1 MNPHHPEGLAPIDP
15 LAAPLPHGTEV
26 TTRVERTLGDRRIP
40 QGVVGRVVAIR
51 DDGFDVLVTGM
62 GVVRYT
68 REELLPRRP
77 GQVRFAEQR
86 AADWEALRPC
96 VVLEA
101 TVGSRAWGLADEGSD
116 TDLRGVFVLPFPWTV
131 GLVDPPATLTSADGS
146 STYWEHRKAIEQA
159 VRADP
164 NTLELFFVHTV
175 HATDPIGEWL
185 LEARDAFVSAD
196 LFGSFGRYAVSQLG
210 KLSRSARLAEHRGL
224 VLDWLKADPPP
235 SLDAVAGRL
244 AAISPRPAPTPADG
258 LIAAKEYVKQL
269 YRSLFDQGLL
279 DANDFAAL
287 VRYAR
292 GGGKQPEPAR
302 ELRPKNAY
310 NLLRLIHVAT
320 GWLRMGRPELEMKG
334 AVRERLLEIKRGA
347 VDLDSVLAEAEQ
359 LVPALEAARDATKLP
374 RRPDLVRADALLRR
388 IGEEVAR
395 RWVQQVA
402 GPLGA
407 AAPRPPTIREEPT

>member
-1 MNPHHPEGLAPIDP
+1 M
-15 LAAPLPHGTEV
+15 PLPHGTEV
-26 TTRVERTLGDRRIP
+26 TTRVERTLGDSRIP

-51 DDGFDVLVTGM
+51 NDGFDVLVTGV

-86 AADWEALRPC
+86 AAAWDALRPC

-101 TVGSRAWGLADEGSD
+101 TVGSRAWGLAEEGSD

-131 GLVDPPATLTSADGS
+131 GLADPPTTLTSADGS
-146 STYWEHRKAIEQA
+146 ITYWEHRKAIEQA

-164 NTLELFFVHTV
+164 NTLELLFVHTV
-175 HATDPIGEWL
+175 RPTDPIGEWL

-196 LFGSFGRYAVSQLG
+196 LFGSFGRYAMSQLG

-224 VLDWLKADPPP
+224 VLDWLKDDPPP
-235 SLDAVAGRL
+235 PLDAVAERL
-244 AAISPRPAPTPADG
+244 AAISPRPTPTAAAG
-258 LIAAKEYVKQL
+258 LLAAKEYVKQL

-320 GWLRMGRPELEMKG
+320 GWLRTGRPELEMKG

-347 VDLDSVLAEAEQ
+347 VDLDSVLAEAER
-359 LVPALEAARDATKLP
+359 LVPALETARDGTKLP
-374 RRPDLVRADALLRR
+374 KRPDLARADALLRR

-395 RWVQQVA
+395 RWIEGVP
-402 GPLGA
+402 GPFGA
-407 AAPRPPTIREEPT
+407 EAPQPPSLREEPT